1 MEFPNN
7 SISPKDANEPEPV
20 KETPKKVEKVIEG
33 KVIRRKKP
41 FTKRVTEMFIGGDSR
56 TVGSYLLYDVLLPA
70 TKDTIADLMSQG
82 VERMLFGEVK
92 STSRRAGN
100 RRGQGG
106 YVSYNR
112 YSSSTPPWGDRTR
125 NDVRSPSKRARATHD
140 FDEIILDTRVE
151 AEEVIDRLFDLVAR
165 YESATVADLYEL
177 VGITG
182 NYTDDKWGW
191 VDIRGADVTR
201 VRNGYLLN
209 LPRPEPLD

>member
-1 MEFPNN
+1 MEFPTN
-7 SISPKDANEPEPV
+7 SMSSKEPEP
-20 KETPKKVEKVIEG
+20 TAPKKVEKVIEG

-41 FTKRVTEMFIGGDSR
+41 FSKRVAEMFIGGDSR

-92 STSRRAGN
+92 STSRRPSN

-106 YVSYNR
+106 YISYNR
-112 YSSSTPPWGDRTR
+112 YSQNSPPWDRERKESRNPTR
-125 NDVRSPSKRARATHD
+125 WSRANHD
-140 FDEIILDTRVE
+140 FDEIILDTRTE
-151 AEEVIDRLFDLVAR
+151 AEEVIDRLFDLISR

-177 VGITG
+177 VGVSG

-191 VDIRGADVTR
+191 TDIRGADVTR
-201 VRNGYLLN
+201 VRNGYLLK

>member
-1 MEFPNN
+1 MEFPTN
-7 SISPKDANEPEPV
+7 SMSSKDPVPEP
-20 KETPKKVEKVIEG
+20 KKIEKVIEG

-41 FTKRVTEMFIGGDSR
+41 FTKRFAEVFIGGDSR

-92 STSRRAGN
+92 STSRRPAN
-100 RRGQGG
+100 RRGAGG

-112 YSSSTPPWGDRTR
+112 YSQSTPPWDTGRKEPRNPTR
-125 NDVRSPSKRARATHD
+125 RSRANHD
-140 FDEIILDTRVE
+140 FDEIILDTRTE
-151 AEEVIDRLFDLVAR
+151 AEEVIDRLFDLISR

-177 VGITG
+177 VGVTG

-191 VDIRGADVTR
+191 IDIRGADVTR